1 MWIAILGV
9 MVRYIY
15 KIYQLNLD
23 SKLKTNA
30 ILTLFE
36 DLVKL
41 MICVLLENMT
51 FVSVLI
57 KVKSLLI
64 NFYNA
69 SPQQNIIM
77 LGKHDFEL
85 A

>member
-1 MWIAILGV
+1 
-9 MVRYIY
+9 
-15 KIYQLNLD
+15 
-23 SKLKTNA
+23 
-30 ILTLFE
+30 
-36 DLVKL
+36 VKL

-51 FVSVLI
+51 FVSVVI